1 MSTLTGRTNSTVA
14 LWDPLA
20 CKTAWPVNRDC
31 DGFNIFQGQSRT
43 QNSKRRPV
51 MLLISILDSCWLHH
65 PYGLQHKTSSYMSHY
80 VHTCWRVIKKIWWID
95 YNHRMTMQINAGCD
109 LHICIMETLVKRMGS
124 SRFCKTVCQCH
135 IDNSINI
142 TANQLQCCI
151 VNAVNGCKWCVWDL
165 YTRACLAH
173 SPCA

>member
-1 MSTLTGRTNSTVA
+1 MSTLAGRTNSTVA

-65 PYGLQHKTSSYMSHY
+65 PFGLQHETSSYMSHY
-80 VHTCWRVIKKIWWID
+80 VHTCWRVIKKSDESITIIAWQCRLMQAVICTCVSWKPWWNVWAVLD
-95 YNHRMTMQINAGCD
+95 SA
-109 LHICIMETLVKRMGS
+109 KRFVS
-124 SRFCKTVCQCH
+124 VTS
-135 IDNSINI
+135 I
-142 TANQLQCCI
+142 TASISQPINCN
-151 VNAVNGCKWCVWDL
+151 VVM
-165 YTRACLAH
+165 
-173 SPCA
+173 

>member
-1 MSTLTGRTNSTVA
+1 MSTLAGRTNSTVT

-65 PYGLQHKTSSYMSHY
+65 PFGLQHETSSYMSHY

-109 LHICIMETLVKRMGS
+109 LHISFVSWKPWWNVWAVLDSAKRFVS
-124 SRFCKTVCQCH
+124 VTS
-135 IDNSINI
+135 I
-142 TANQLQCCI
+142 TASISQPINCNVVI
-151 VNAVNGCKWCVWDL
+151 NVNA
-165 YTRACLAH
+165 
-173 SPCA
+173 